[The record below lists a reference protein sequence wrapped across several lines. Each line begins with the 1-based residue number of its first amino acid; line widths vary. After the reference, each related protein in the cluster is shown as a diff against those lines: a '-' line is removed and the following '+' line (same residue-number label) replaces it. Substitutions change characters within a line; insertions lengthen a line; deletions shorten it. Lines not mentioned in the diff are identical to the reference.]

1 MAFLRT
7 YLLCVVLLAIGSSS
21 SELGRFRHRL
31 RHLRAASLVLRDTAD
46 DTLDR
51 AKDNYCAEEECPN
64 GFLQG
69 IGNPLCRRERGFF
82 NATPSVEQIGAEIAE
97 TDLAL
102 KVWSCVLE
110 PVFKDMGDEGESG
123 EAESTASIASQVET
137 VRAMM
142 ENMGL
147 PQAFSDAPCS
157 LVLLQA
163 FKRQAETFS
172 DQVKVMVT
180 NTNPHAQK

>member
-1 MAFLRT
+1 MAFIRA
-7 YLLCVVLLAIGSSS
+7 YLVCIILLAIGASS

-31 RHLRAASLVLRDTAD
+31 RHLRAASLVLRDAAD
-46 DTLDR
+46 DTLDS
-51 AKDNYCAEEECPN
+51 AKENYCADEECPE

-69 IGNPLCRRERGFF
+69 IGNPLCRRDRGFF
-82 NATPSVEQIGAEIAE
+82 NVTPSSEQIGAEIAE

-110 PVFKDMGDEGESG
+110 PVLEEMTGDGEG
-123 EAESTASIASQVET
+123 AIVESTASIASQVESLRET
-137 VRAMM
+137 M
-142 ENMGL
+142 ESMGL

-163 FKRQAETFS
+163 FKRHAETLT
-172 DQVKVMVT
+172 DQVNVMVT
-180 NTNPHAQK
+180 SINPHAQK